1 MPSPLFSLIK
11 GAETIFNR
19 YKRISIALILIVLI
33 STQFPLLQH
42 IAITQAADTISS
54 QIHTFNYA
62 FPTVQDTTNAPPGVI
77 LRHGDQ
83 FGFFAQITNN
93 SAVFSATSPDAQI
106 EMPSL
111 VDFDIVTGGMSSY
124 TDLDCRYVVQ
134 TTGTL
139 NYNADYFGA
148 GTSCTISIAS
158 GTDIHLAGTSS
169 IGVGQTGYFRLTGMQ
184 AQATTPFSPFVLA
197 AKGSGKAN
205 LNSISVN
212 TGQPSTT
219 YLKIGDATISGSIF
233 YDNGTPVD
241 ADNGT
246 KQLSESL
253 VTTPGSVT
261 AVVSDGTRSYTGL
274 VDGSGNYSVR
284 VPENNEVGATVYFMA
299 TPIIPSGFRV
309 TTPFSST
316 WVLPTGDSATQNIG
330 INNQT
335 DLSIS
340 MTGSPGTA
348 TQGSA
353 VQFDTTISNHGPAA
367 ATNVHVSIP
376 SSGSNYSYL
385 SSLPPSG
392 TTYNSSTGEWIIP
405 VLPSGGNLTI
415 YITISLS
422 GSGTVNF
429 TAEVTGMDT
438 PISDFG
444 SPDQNSVP
452 NNHQSAE
459 DDQFTSSV
467 SVTAATRIDGM
478 IFEDTHENH
487 TYNGPTDDPG
497 LLNVTVNLYD
507 TTGPET
513 FVASTLTD
521 ADGQYQFNS
530 GIIASHNYQVRIVD
544 PAGYDLTLGDNTQDI
559 TNAVSGA
566 VYTLDFVGYFHPG
579 SISGMVFIDSN
590 YNNFRDG
597 GENAGL
603 SNINVDLLTNTGAL
617 VSSQLTNGAGQ
628 YSFPDLHAGG
638 YILDFATPT
647 NYGYVTPNIG
657 PTDTDSDIIASSGYT
672 GILDV
677 VSNSIS
683 ANIDAG
689 LNLQNADLTISK
701 SADRTNPLVGD
712 AITYTIRV
720 YNNGPLNSSGSIVTD
735 ILPSEV
741 EYVSSHTRGAGG
753 GGTFDNNTGR
763 WSLPQINSG
772 EESFLDITV
781 QVMSGSTFRNT
792 ASITTSAQPDSD
804 SSNNSS
810 FVDVFASMIS
820 PSPTPSGSPS
830 PSTSPTPTTTP
841 TPTISPSPT
850 ATPTPSNSPSSSP
863 SPTPSATPS
872 AQASLTINK
881 YVLATN
887 STPGGESSDNSGG
900 PQVRPGSELTYYI
913 DVSNDS
919 GITAHGIVITDTLPS
934 ALNSSGWTCAA
945 TVKEHGPVDHD
956 INFPG
961 PCELQ
966 SNGTLSGL
974 PSNLS
979 NTDTLHIR
987 LSNQTAPTQPGELC
1001 NTASVQADQ
1010 VNTISDR
1017 ACIVVIA
1024 PALSLTKTAS
1034 PSQVIPGGTVTYSL
1048 TVTNN
1053 GTSPAN
1059 NVEIIDDLANTD
1071 LQTNL
1076 IPSCVLST
1084 RQITI
1089 LDDGAFTP
1097 ENPNAIHW
1105 NIGTL
1110 AAGQST
1116 TVHLRAEIRNDL
1128 TASTNCRNTAVT
1140 GGSNVSTTQANV
1152 TIRVPVITPA
1162 GAALTFTKEAIN
1174 ARNNYVFV
1182 PGEHVQYRLT
1192 VNNTGEQNSESLT
1205 IRDPGNSPYLKNN
1218 TAQTSGGI
1226 INSIN
1231 PLVITDL
1238 LVSGG
1243 RNHVANYD
1251 ATITSA
1257 DHFPLTSFKLH
1268 KNADKTD
1275 KDFYP
1280 EKVQTSRLR
1289 SNNDSSPSDI
1299 LNAPDGNGVILGS
1312 RGSITLSASRSGK
1325 VIVDGDGD
1333 DFCLAT
1339 LNVQAN
1345 TRYRV
1350 SVSQSDN
1357 QDTFEELGTSNGKN
1371 NCFDLSDADINWA
1384 RYVKIEDRSNSTSTI
1399 TSFGLDAVCLLH
1411 IGGLIDN
1418 TANLST
1424 DDRLIGSSTSTIVV
1438 DFTDIFDSPLS
1449 PTDCRTKK
1457 QARVSE
1463 LQILPLPPIVE
1474 AAIVEPL
1481 PLEQNT
1487 PIELPKTGSE
1497 TALVIILSSS
1507 LGALQWYRT
1516 RRRNKQK

>member
-1 MPSPLFSLIK
+1 MVSPLFHLFK
-11 GAETIFNR
+11 GAAVLFAR
-19 YKRISIALILIVLI
+19 YKRISTAIILTVLV

-42 IAITQAADTISS
+42 IAITQAANTISS
-54 QIHTFNYA
+54 QIHAFNLD
-62 FPTVQDTTNAPPGVI
+62 FPTVQDTTNAPPGLI
-77 LRHGDQ
+77 IRHGDQ
-83 FGFFAQITNN
+83 FGLFAQITNN
-93 SAVFSATSPDAQI
+93 SAIFSATIPDAQI

-111 VDFDIVTGGMSSY
+111 VDLNIVTGGMSSY

-139 NYNADYFGA
+139 NYNADYFGT
-148 GTSCTISIAS
+148 GTSCTISLAS

-169 IGVGQTGYFRLTGMQ
+169 IGAGQTGYFRLTGMQ
-184 AQATTPFSPFVLA
+184 SLATTPFSPFVLA

-205 LNSISVN
+205 LNNISVN

-219 YLKIGDATISGSIF
+219 YLKIGDATISGSVF

-274 VDGSGNYSVR
+274 VDGSGNYSVL
-284 VPENNEVGATVYFMA
+284 VPENNEVGATVYFMT
-299 TPIIPSGFRV
+299 TPTIPSGFRI

-316 WVLPTGDSATQNIG
+316 WVLATGGNATQNIG

-348 TQGSA
+348 NQGDA
-353 VQFDTTISNHGPAA
+353 VQFDTTISNNGPTA

-376 SSGSNYSYL
+376 SNGSNYSYF
-385 SSLPPSG
+385 SSLAPSG
-392 TTYNSSTGEWIIP
+392 TTYNASTGEWTIP
-405 VLPSGGNLTI
+405 TLASGENLTI
-415 YITISLS
+415 YITISLDTA
-422 GSGTVNF
+422 GTVDF
-429 TAEVTGMDT
+429 SAEVTGMDT

-444 SPDQNSVP
+444 SPDQDSVP
-452 NNHQSAE
+452 NNHQSSE
-459 DDQFTSSV
+459 DDQFTSSINV
-467 SVTAATRIDGM
+467 NAPTVIDGWVYR
-478 IFEDTHENH
+478 DSQENH
-487 TYNGPTDDPG
+487 VYDGP
-497 LLNVTVNLYD
+497 LNDSGIIHVPIALYD
-507 TTGPET
+507 VTGPEV
-513 FVASTLTD
+513 FVISRSTD
-521 ADGQYQFNS
+521 SSGHYQFTS
-530 GIIASHNYQVRIVD
+530 DLIAGHNYQIRITD
-544 PAGYDLTLGDNTQDI
+544 PFGYNLTFGDTIQNI
-559 TNAVSGA
+559 TNLVSGTN
-566 VYTLDFVGYFHPG
+566 YIMDPVGYFHPG
-579 SISGMVFIDSN
+579 TISGMVFIDSN
-590 YNNFRDG
+590 NNNVRDG
-597 GENAGL
+597 AESAGVAG
-603 SNINVDLLTNTGAL
+603 INVDLLTSTGVL
-617 VSSQLTNGAGQ
+617 MSSQLTNGSGQ
-628 YSFPDLHAGG
+628 YSFPNLHALG
-638 YILDFATPT
+638 YILDFATPE
-647 NYGYVTPNIG
+647 NYGYVVPNVG
-657 PTDTDSDIIASSGYT
+657 PSDTNSDVIASSGYT
-672 GILDV
+672 DILEV
-677 VSNSIS
+677 VSNSIFD
-683 ANIDAG
+683 NIDAG
-689 LNLQNADLTISK
+689 LILQNADLTLTK
-701 SADRTNPLVGD
+701 FADRTNPLVGD
-712 AITYTIRV
+712 AITYTISV

-741 EYVSSHTRGAGG
+741 AYVSAHTRGAGG
-753 GGTFDNNTGR
+753 GGTFDDTTGR

-772 EESFLDITV
+772 DECFLDITV
-781 QVMSGSTFRNT
+781 HILSGTTFRNT
-792 ASITTSAQPDSD
+792 ASITTSAQPDND
-804 SSNNSS
+804 ASNNSS
-810 FVDVFASMIS
+810 FVDVFAATV
-820 PSPTPSGSPS
+820 TPSPS
-830 PSTSPTPTTTP
+830 PSSSPTPTP
-841 TPTISPSPT
+841 SPST
-850 ATPTPSNSPSSSP
+850 TPTPSNTPSSSP
-863 SPTPSATPS
+863 TPTPSLPPTLVPN
-872 AQASLTINK
+872 LTINK
-881 YVLATN
+881 YVVATN
-887 STPGGESSDNSGG
+887 SIPGGESSDNSGG

-919 GITAHGIVITDTLPS
+919 EGTANNIVVTDTLPS
-934 ALNSSGWTCAA
+934 ILASAGWTCVA
-945 TVKEHGPVDHD
+945 TMTESGPVDHN
-956 INFPG
+956 INFPE

-966 SNGTLSGL
+966 SNGTFLGM
-974 PSNLS
+974 PKNLRS
-979 NTDTLHIR
+979 TETLHIR

-1001 NTASVQADQ
+1001 NTAAVQADQ
-1010 VNTISDR
+1010 VNIISDR
-1017 ACIVVIA
+1017 ACIIVTA
-1024 PALSLTKTAS
+1024 PALSITKSAS
-1034 PSQVIPGGTVTYSL
+1034 PLQVTPGGTVTYSL

-1053 GTSPAN
+1053 GTAPAN
-1059 NVEIIDDLANTD
+1059 NVEIIDDLANTG

-1097 ENPNAIHW
+1097 ENPNTIHW
-1105 NIGTL
+1105 NVGTL
-1110 AAGQST
+1110 AAGHST

-1128 TASTNCRNTAVT
+1128 TASTNCRNTAIT

-1152 TIRVPVITPA
+1152 TISVPVITPA
-1162 GAALTFTKEAIN
+1162 GAALTFKKEAIN
-1174 ARNNYVFV
+1174 GQKNHVFV

-1205 IRDPGNSPYLKNN
+1205 IRDPGNSAYLKNN
-1218 TAQTSGGI
+1218 TAQSSGGFVS
-1226 INSIN
+1226 SIN
-1231 PLVITDL
+1231 PLLITDL

-1243 RNHVANYD
+1243 RNHVVNYD
-1251 ATITSA
+1251 ATIASA

-1268 KNADKTD
+1268 KNADKSD

-1280 EKVQTSRLR
+1280 EKVQSSRIRNTSA
-1289 SNNDSSPSDI
+1289 SNPSDV
-1299 LNAPDGNGVILGS
+1299 LNAPDGNGVILGN
-1312 RGSITLSASRSGK
+1312 RGSITLSAGRGGK
-1325 VIVDGDGD
+1325 IIVDGDGD
-1333 DFCLAT
+1333 DFCVAT
-1339 LNVQAN
+1339 LNAQAS

-1350 SVSQSDN
+1350 SVSQSDD

-1418 TANLST
+1418 TATVST
-1424 DDRLIGSSTSTIVV
+1424 QDRLIGSSTSTIVV

-1463 LQILPLPPIVE
+1463 PQILPLPPIIE

-1481 PLEQNT
+1481 PLEPNT

-1516 RRRNKQK
+1516 RKPRKQKYTKKINLHNK